1 MRYETMNR
9 LYTMVGLPG
18 SGKSTFTKNHTECVV
33 VSTDAIR
40 AELFGSEECQENGS
54 LVFEIA
60 FKRIREALAQG
71 RDVIFDATNVSRKA
85 RKSVFQFNAEHIAIF
100 IDTDVEECK
109 RRNAQRERKVPEFVI
124 DRMASRLVI
133 PTVAE
138 GFEKVLIF

>member
-1 MRYETMNR
+1 MNR

>member
-1 MRYETMNR
+1 MNR

-40 AELFGSEECQENGS
+40 VELFGSEECQENGS

-60 FKRIREALAQG
+60 FKRIRKALAQG
-71 RDVIFDATNVSRKA
+71 CDVIFDATNVSRKA
-85 RKSVFQFNAEHIAIF
+85 RKSVFQFNAEHIAVF
-100 IDTDVEECK
+100 VNTDVEECK

-124 DRMASRLVI
+124 DRMASRLI
-133 PTVAE
+133 APTVEE
-138 GFEKVLIF
+138 GFEKVLTF